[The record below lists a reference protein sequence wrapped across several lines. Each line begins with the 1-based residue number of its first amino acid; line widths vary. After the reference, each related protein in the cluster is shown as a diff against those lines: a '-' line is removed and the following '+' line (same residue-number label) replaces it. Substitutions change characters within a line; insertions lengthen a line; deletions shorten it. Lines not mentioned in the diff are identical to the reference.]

1 MEKEPQVV
9 CHHALCMVYTKYSSY
24 RGRIQCL
31 YVTWRLKGLT
41 LERAERSEVATK
53 DLERALEDSA
63 TKRGVERRQKRTTVH
78 LRKPF
83 VLAISEAYFS
93 CILSRSASRL
103 PEA

>member
-1 MEKEPQVV
+1 MPSE
-9 CHHALCMVYTKYSSY
+9 A
-24 RGRIQCL
+24 
-31 YVTWRLKGLT
+31 
-41 LERAERSEVATK
+41 RSLLLK

-63 TKRGVERRQKRTTVH
+63 TKRGVERRQKRTAVH

-93 CILSRSASRL
+93 CIPSRSASRL